1 MCSLYGINEI
11 SEAFDEVGKELS
23 QLGDKIDILGKSI
36 AKSADLR
43 KAKDCTGE
51 NNIYENVE
59 KSYESLMSNYYDMLY
74 SFSLGTHK
82 FSGICE
88 ASEDNNVSASIGFS
102 SPATV
107 VDAEATEV
115 ETDDKE

>member
-1 MCSLYGINEI
+1 MCSLYGINDI
-11 SEAFDEVGKELS
+11 SEAFVEVGKELT
-23 QLGDKIDILGKSI
+23 QLGDKIELLGKTI

-51 NNIYENVE
+51 NNIYESVE
-59 KSYESLMSNYYDMLY
+59 KSFEGLMANYYDMLY
-74 SFSLGTHK
+74 SFSLGSHK

-88 ASEDNNVSASIGFS
+88 SSENNNVSASIGFS
-102 SPATV
+102 SPITAV
-107 VDAEATEV
+107 EEATEV